1 MLSIYGDEG
10 KIPAIYATPDPVYM
24 RKTVGNVFEIP
35 GELSRKALDPDVSQ
49 ETRDRYLF
57 MIHKQYAAPAVR
69 VAEDNQRLVGWQI
82 ISVDPKSLQPCF
94 TQEDAEDIIVRTK
107 EAGKTK
113 DVPKAARIRALE
125 RDTVFWQVDMLVQ
138 ERAKMFSRYRET
150 LGPDQGFESI
160 DLVPAWFN
168 LKGGTIDTK
177 GRQN

>member
-10 KIPAIYATPDPVYM
+10 KIPAIYATPDPVYH

-35 GELSRKALDPDVSQ
+35 GELSRKALDPEATQ
-49 ETRDRYLF
+49 ETRDKYRAI
-57 MIHKQYAAPAVR
+57 IHKQYTARAVTE
-69 VAEDNQRLVGWQI
+69 AIDNQRLAGWQI
-82 ISVDPKSLQPCF
+82 ISVNPNSLQPCF

-107 EAGKTK
+107 EASKTK
-113 DVPKAARIRALE
+113 DVPTAARIRALE
-125 RDTVFWQVDMLVQ
+125 RDTVFWQVDMVVQ

-160 DLVPAWFN
+160 DLVPSWFN

-177 GRQN
+177 GRLN